1 MTSRQ
6 SIREKKIHAFKRIE
20 DIHRSG
26 KSGFIVSLSL
36 SKSLDRILK
45 DSYNAL
51 PPQRRKNVTVVA
63 LGGYGRREQ
72 SFHSDLDVMFLVKN
86 RSNLDG
92 GGEAAKKLLHALL
105 DSDLNIGHSV
115 RSVKDCIDTASTDI
129 EVYVSLLDARYVCGD
144 QKLYSRLRKHLQEKK
159 NQNEKR
165 EFIRRFSDW
174 SEERFHKYGS
184 STRLL
189 EPNIKNSAG
198 GLRDLQT
205 ALWMSIVARK
215 WSPLRTQKKES
226 AVALDFLN
234 SAQMKKLIGKKSQRD
249 ARKSLDFLLRIRHEL
264 HLFSKGLNDVLSF
277 SSQPA
282 VAKNLGYRSTKKRSN
297 VERFMQDY
305 YVAAKTIETVSTRII
320 QSIRLQFED
329 HKGKDTVPVDDL
341 FQLTTSGLEFRK
353 GKKSISNP
361 LILKGVIKACQ
372 LGCRFSYGFRE
383 EILRERKNIKVLRT
397 KEESE
402 LFRVLLQQPQNLGM
416 IFRELND
423 LGVLSIWI
431 PEWGPMVAFFQH
443 NIYHYYTAD
452 EHTLQTIVVLE
463 QFGDEQNIYGEMM
476 RGIGKRETL
485 ILASLFHDISK
496 PHDVQG
502 HEKRGAQIA
511 RSITKRLQFFD
522 IVEDVEFLV
531 YHHLLMEQVAFRRDL
546 NDPQTL
552 AEFASNFSTPEQLDY
567 LLLLTCADL
576 KAVNKN
582 VWTDWKGML
591 LFELYRK
598 TRTLLEK
605 NLSRDEM
612 KIHLDDEDRKTHGR
626 TAEKLLDSS
635 SLNGS
640 KKHLEAFDHPRYV
653 SSFNDEEIK
662 AHIEKIGE
670 IDVVSSIV
678 KHHGNHTELTIIA
691 ADAPFA
697 LSKFCGVLTANDA
710 NILNASIFTSNDGII
725 IDHFSVND
733 MVEHSRLREDQCLHI
748 QDELDQ
754 TLRGAVSVESLIE
767 RHHLKWKR
775 RAKRVHSNISVD
787 LEFEDHPCYTIIDVF
802 APDMLGFLYKI
813 TETMSTL
820 GLIIHFAKIATR
832 ADGIVDTFYVLDDRG
847 ERIKSETRKIEI
859 RNELLKTIEELLKS
873 ELVMIRH

>member
-1 MTSRQ
+1 MASHQ
-6 SIREKKIHAFKRIE
+6 SIREKKKHAFKRIE
-20 DIHRSG
+20 DLHRSG
-26 KSGFIVSLSL
+26 KGGYVVSLAL
-36 SKSLDRILK
+36 SKSLDHILK
-45 DSYNAL
+45 DSYNTL
-51 PPQRRKNVTVVA
+51 PPQERKKVAVVA

-72 SFHSDLDVMFLVKN
+72 SFHSDVDVMFLVKN
-86 RSNLDG
+86 SSKPDC
-92 GGEAAKKLLHALL
+92 GGEAAKILLHALL
-105 DSDLNIGHSV
+105 DSDLDIGHSV

-129 EVYVSLLDARYVCGD
+129 EVYVSLLDARHVCGD
-144 QKLYSRLRKHLQEKK
+144 QKLYAKLIKYLQGKK

-165 EFIRRFSDW
+165 EFIRRLSEW
-174 SEERFHKYGS
+174 SEERFRKYGS

-205 ALWMSIVARK
+205 ALWMSMVARK
-215 WSPLRTQKKES
+215 WSPSRTQKKET
-226 AVALDFLN
+226 ALPLDFIN
-234 SAQMKKLIGKKSQRD
+234 SSQIQKLIGKKSQRE

-264 HLFSKGLNDVLSF
+264 HLFSSGLNDVLSF

-320 QSIRLQFED
+320 QSIRLLFED

-353 GKKSISNP
+353 GQKLISNP
-361 LILKGVIKACQ
+361 VILKGAIKACQ
-372 LGCRFSYGFRE
+372 LGCRFSYGLRE
-383 EILRERKNIKVLRT
+383 EILRQRKNIQDLRT
-397 KEESE
+397 KEECD
-402 LFRVLLQQPQNLGM
+402 LFRVLLQQPHNLG
-416 IFRELND
+416 IVLRDLND

-443 NIYHYYTAD
+443 NVYHYFTAD
-452 EHTLQTIVVLE
+452 EHTLQTIIVLE
-463 QFGDEQNIYGEMM
+463 QFGDEQNVYGEMM

-502 HEKRGAQIA
+502 HEKRGAQVA
-511 RSITKRLQFFD
+511 RSITKRLLFLD
-522 IVEDVEFLV
+522 ISEDVEFLV
-531 YHHLLMEQVAFRRDL
+531 RHHLLMEQVAFRRDL

-552 AEFASNFSTPEQLDY
+552 TEFASHFSTPEQLDY

-591 LFELYRK
+591 LFELYKK
-598 TRTLLEK
+598 TRSLLEK

-612 KIHLDDEDRKTHGR
+612 KMHLNDQSQKTQGR
-626 TAEKLLDSS
+626 TVEKLLDSS
-635 SLNGS
+635 STDGS
-640 KKHLEAFDHPRYV
+640 KKHLEGFDQPGYV
-653 SSFNDEEIK
+653 SSFDDEEIIE
-662 AHIEKIGE
+662 HIKKIGE
-670 IDVVSSIV
+670 ADVVSSII
-678 KHHGNHTELTIIA
+678 KHHDNHTEFTIIA

-710 NILNASIFTSNDGII
+710 NILNASIFTSTDGII
-725 IDHFSVND
+725 IDRFSVND
-733 MVEHSRLREDQCLHI
+733 LIEHSRLREDQCQHI
-748 QDELDQ
+748 QKELDQ
-754 TLRGAVSVESLIE
+754 ALRGLVSVESLIE

-775 RAKRVHSNISVD
+775 RTKRVHSNIRVD
-787 LEFEDHPCYTIIDVF
+787 VEFEDHPRYTIIDVF

-813 TETMSTL
+813 TETISTL

-847 ERIKSETRKIEI
+847 KRIKNATRKTEI
-859 RNELLKTIEELLKS
+859 RNELLKTIEELLKT
-873 ELVMIRH
+873 ELVVV